1 MKTFI
6 VPVDFSDT
14 SKNAALYAL
23 HLADQIHEGHVIL
36 YHAYDEIV
44 AGVDGTPMYND
55 SEARKKIALWG
66 LDNVKNSFNIP
77 AGIEISCI
85 AEEGTVVK
93 HIQQFAASHK
103 ADMIVMGITG
113 STKLDQILIGS
124 TTLNVISHATIP
136 VMIIPPDATYKGLK
150 NVVFTSDFKE
160 VEKTTPFQSLKKV
173 LDLFKAKLH
182 IINVDHEH
190 YVELT
195 EDYKTER
202 VVIEENL
209 IGYAP
214 EFSFIRAF
222 DFVEGIN
229 RYVDSRNIDA
239 IITVPKKHNFLS
251 QLFKTSHTKKL
262 AYHSHVPIIAIHA

>member
-23 HLADQIHEGHVIL
+23 HLADQIHEGHIIL
-36 YHAYDEIV
+36 YHAFDEIL
-44 AGVDGTPMYND
+44 AGDDGTPLYND
-55 SEARKKIALWG
+55 TEARKKIALWG
-66 LDNVKNSFNIP
+66 LDNVKNSFNLP
-77 AGIEISCI
+77 SGIEISCI

-93 HIQQFAASHK
+93 NIQKFAATHS
-103 ADMIVMGITG
+103 ADMIIMGITG
-113 STKLDQILIGS
+113 STKLDQVLIGS

-136 VMIIPPDATYKGLK
+136 VMIIPPDAVYKGLK
-150 NVVFTSDFKE
+150 NVVYTSDFKE
-160 VEKTTPFQSLKKV
+160 VGKTTPFNSLKRV
-173 LDLFKAKLH
+173 LDLFKPKLH

-195 EDYKTER
+195 DDYKKER

-209 IGYAP
+209 IGYGP